1 MAPEW
6 STEEESQ
13 TEASLRMV
21 VRVVWEVSLSGA
33 GTRGG
38 EVVPL

>member
-1 MAPEW
+1 MEHRGGEPGRGKSEN
-6 STEEESQ
+6 
-13 TEASLRMV
+13 V